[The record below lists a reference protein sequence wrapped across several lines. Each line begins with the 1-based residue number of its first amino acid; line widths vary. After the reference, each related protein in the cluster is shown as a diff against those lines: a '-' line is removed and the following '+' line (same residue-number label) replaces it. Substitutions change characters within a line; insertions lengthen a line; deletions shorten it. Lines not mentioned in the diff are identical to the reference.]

1 MNFIEL
7 TITVL
12 LKENIYFSDSS
23 YIIAKNI
30 NKSMLLDEWLKENHP
45 KKEYKNYVFNSF
57 YPLERDKVYKKDKL
71 YIFKIRSINKVFM
84 EKLQVCLRS
93 LQSND
98 FNVISIAI
106 NEINQKSIKNIYT
119 VTPVIIT
126 IDNKPWLQQ
135 NDIEV
140 FKNRLE
146 INLEKKYKEYF
157 NEDITGVNKVIKSI
171 EFKNRM
177 PMHLNYK
184 GIKLLGNKARIEIYD
199 NEDAQKL
206 AFMAMAVGL
215 GEKNSAVGAGFCD

>member
-84 EKLQVCLRS
+84 EKLQLCLRS
-93 LQSND
+93 LESND
-98 FNVISIAI
+98 FNVISVAI
-106 NEINQKSIKNIYT
+106 NEINQKPIKDIYT
-119 VTPVIIT
+119 VTPVIVT
-126 IDNKPWLQQ
+126 IENKPWLQQ

-146 INLEKKYKEYF
+146 INLEKKYKEFF